1 MSSTTIAEAGFN
13 KKGGTLCSPRISTED
28 MKLMD
33 VSFSVD
39 PFNQK
44 ISTNGIE
51 GGDIYDS

>member
-13 KKGGTLCSPRISTED
+13 KKGGSLCSPRISTED

-39 PFNQK
+39 LFNQK